1 MGSQIIVNVW
11 HSQLLMSLI
20 SFNEMKAFEKQT
32 KMHNFTNRNC
42 EVLQEN
48 SEGKARMRKKK
59 ESQKLCQRSGS
70 VGKMSDQQC

>member
-1 MGSQIIVNVW
+1 
-11 HSQLLMSLI
+11 
-20 SFNEMKAFEKQT
+20 MKAFEKQR

-59 ESQKLCQRSGS
+59 KVRNSAKEVDL
-70 VGKMSDQQC
+70 

>member
-1 MGSQIIVNVW
+1 
-11 HSQLLMSLI
+11 
-20 SFNEMKAFEKQT
+20 MKAFEKQR

-59 ESQKLCQRSGS
+59 RKSETLPEKWICR
-70 VGKMSDQQC
+70 KDE